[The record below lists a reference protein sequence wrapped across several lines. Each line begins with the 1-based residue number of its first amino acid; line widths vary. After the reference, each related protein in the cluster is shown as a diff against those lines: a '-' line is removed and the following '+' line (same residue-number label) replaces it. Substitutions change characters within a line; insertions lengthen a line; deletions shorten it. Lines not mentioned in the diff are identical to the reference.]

1 MLVMYNRYHNYAAT
15 QLRRINDNNRFN
27 VPLKYAETQLVAVA
41 KQYII
46 QKGKDLQKYL
56 DEYKETWEMYEHN
69 TGAEE
74 PTGYYG
80 KQILQ
85 YVLSSIIVDDGM
97 KSKIMGGTAGSALV
111 DAAEQCIKA
120 FQETGNDLQ
129 KYLSEYKAAWKKHRQ
144 DLSANV
150 PVAYFE
156 AELQKKVDSL
166 VTNDGLK
173 KEMEGFKKEWQAAWD
188 KLHDDLFQTARL

>member
-15 QLRRINDNNRFN
+15 QLRRINENDRVN
-27 VPLKYAETQLVAVA
+27 VPLKYAESQLVAVA
-41 KQYII
+41 EQCII

-69 TGAEE
+69 TSAEE

-85 YVLSSIIVDDGM
+85 YVLSSTIVDDGM
-97 KSKIMGGTAGSALV
+97 KSKVMGGTAGLALV

-120 FQETGNDLQ
+120 FQETGNDFQ
-129 KYLSEYKAAWKKHRQ
+129 KYLSEYKAA
-144 DLSANV
+144 
-150 PVAYFE
+150 
-156 AELQKKVDSL
+156 
-166 VTNDGLK
+166 
-173 KEMEGFKKEWQAAWD
+173 
-188 KLHDDLFQTARL
+188 